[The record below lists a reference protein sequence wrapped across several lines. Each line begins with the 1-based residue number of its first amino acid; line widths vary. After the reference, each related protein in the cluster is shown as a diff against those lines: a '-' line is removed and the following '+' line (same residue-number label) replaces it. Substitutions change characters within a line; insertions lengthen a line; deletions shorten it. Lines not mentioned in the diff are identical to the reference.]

1 MLKDETSMVITGLCS
16 GLTMSIG
23 GAVGTVVSYTTLTGL
38 SGYEI
43 EQKETSDGKSY
54 DALTIVNEPQA
65 EDPPSVK
72 LSLLFTSAVSFGELD
87 LELRYN
93 DIPVET
99 QVQVASSLS
108 ALSISRRDISGDSLI
123 GSAATDV
130 DPTDITLDLMLW
142 IPKPGELSRGSEI
155 SISLSKIEGGSGGPV
170 KKTLLEKTEL
180 TLS

>member
-1 MLKDETSMVITGLCS
+1 MQKDDTSMVITGLCS
-16 GLTMSIG
+16 GLTMSLG
-23 GAVGTVVSYTTLTGL
+23 GAVGTVVSYTTLSGL

-43 EQKETSDGKSY
+43 AQKETSDGKSY
-54 DALTIVNEPQA
+54 DALTIVNEPKA

-72 LSLLFTSAVSFGELD
+72 LSLLFTSDVSFEELD

-99 QVQVASSLS
+99 EAQVASSVPS
-108 ALSISRRDISGDSLI
+108 LSISRQNITGSSLI
-123 GSAATDV
+123 GSSTTDL
-130 DPTDITLDLMLW
+130 DPTEITLDVMLW
-142 IPKPGELSRGSEI
+142 IAKPDELSRGSDI
-155 SISLSKIEGGSGGPV
+155 TVALSKIEGGSGGPV